1 MRRVRI
7 LKLNPPAKCRIARF
21 AATIRPAPN
30 ANKDTKRAQTKNLAI
45 VLIVPP
51 HSHLKISVP
60 SARPARRAQRVES
73 VTKRLMINTIA
84 KSVTLVMKTSMTA
97 RDVSRL
103 IAMPI
108 AKPNLANIARHVLF
122 LQSTNAVAQCVPRVL
137 TSRLTPLATDARRAI
152 MAILTAKR
160 LLTHRVSVVSLIVK
174 DATKTQTNATIAAH
188 GRELPSVMEQPV
200 VALTDTSIM
209 RNLERVA

>member
-60 SARPARRAQRVES
+60 SARPARRAQAVES
-73 VTKRLMINTIA
+73 TPDTSMIAKRAMLVMNLMMTTQDAFPSIATTIA
-84 KSVTLVMKTSMTA
+84 NPIFQ
-97 RDVSRL
+97 
-103 IAMPI
+103 IAQ
-108 AKPNLANIARHVLF
+108 HVHGLP
-122 LQSTNAVAQCVPRVL
+122 TNA
-137 TSRLTPLATDARRAI
+137 LA
-152 MAILTAKR
+152 
-160 LLTHRVSVVSLIVK
+160 
-174 DATKTQTNATIAAH
+174 
-188 GRELPSVMEQPV
+188 
-200 VALTDTSIM
+200 
-209 RNLERVA
+209 